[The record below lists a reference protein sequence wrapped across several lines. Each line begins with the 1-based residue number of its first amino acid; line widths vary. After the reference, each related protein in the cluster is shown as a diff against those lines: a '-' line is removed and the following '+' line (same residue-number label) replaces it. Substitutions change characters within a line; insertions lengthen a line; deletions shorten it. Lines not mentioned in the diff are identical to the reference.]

1 MIHVEVPAFFC
12 FKFSTSKA
20 ASSATF
26 SDFKLKEEDDVDT
39 GRLLPVSEMEYVVIR
54 LRLYTESQLMKV
66 EQNVHEAQSTIKEAA
81 NLIPNLTLP
90 ASDKV
95 LSQVQKELQEV

>member
-1 MIHVEVPAFFC
+1 
-12 FKFSTSKA
+12 
-20 ASSATF
+20 
-26 SDFKLKEEDDVDT
+26 
-39 GRLLPVSEMEYVVIR
+39 MEYVVIR